1 VATAEAGRHR
11 AGGRRVFPATSSLLA
26 PVWVVE
32 RAVCSWLALWARA
45 RGGVPYRDGRLRKA
59 ASSNRALRQRMGA
72 A

>member
-1 VATAEAGRHR
+1 
-11 AGGRRVFPATSSLLA
+11 LLA
-26 PVWVVE
+26 PLWVVE

-59 ASSNRALRQRMGA
+59 ASSRRVLRQRMAERGA